1 MTLDEL
7 KAAANQIRAISVAP
21 EGERHGALA
30 MRLLRMESLLATVGR
45 ALLDPSPLSASV
57 LEGLGFENAEVA
69 GDAKRWILHVAAY
82 ALHANKLEYSGWF
95 FQASPIPCG
104 HVFNAFPQP
113 KSVGQ
118 LLRLL
123 LTLEENEER

>member
-7 KAAANQIRAISVAP
+7 KAAVAECRAGVEGWCGKRIDDAN
-21 EGERHGALA
+21 G
-30 MRLLRMESLLATVGR
+30 LLAE

-69 GDAKRWILHVAAY
+69 GDAKRWILHVGEY
-82 ALHANKLEYSGWF
+82 ALHATNLEYSGWF
-95 FQASPIPCG
+95 LQASPIPGG

-123 LTLEENEER
+123 LTLEENEGR